1 MDNFEEKYNEYI
13 KKLKNE
19 IPYVLRKTHHDFEY
33 DFERNFIQGN
43 SFLNIIAILWWIG
56 GIVGIPLL
64 ESKPIIHIIVFVI
77 WLGIGICYW
86 IFNRRHTEDIADYF
100 FYQYEYHKIIE
111 DRIKRDEQREIQKLL
126 NQMLDKE
133 ELNFVDLDMYKFK
146 IEEIKYLYDRCLM
159 EIKYEYF
166 EEKIK

>member
-146 IEEIKYLYDRCLM
+146 IEDIKYLYDRCLM